1 MNFFFLFFF
10 LGGGGGGNAEFRKFE
25 STLQI
30 KVLFLSSAL
39 CITLCLFPLS
49 LGKGEMNRGG

>member
-1 MNFFFLFFF
+1 M
-10 LGGGGGGNAEFRKFE
+10 GGWGDAEFRKFE

-39 CITLCLFPLS
+39 CITLCLS
-49 LGKGEMNRGG
+49 LCHLEKAK